1 MLKDKGFWTA
11 TGISAVAIFF
21 LMIFSGDP
29 SFLMLAGA
37 VVVGSPVVGFLYSK
51 AAEMLGG

>member
-29 SFLMLAGA
+29 SFPLLAGA
-37 VVVGSPVVGFLYSK
+37 VVVGSPVVGFLYRK
-51 AAEMLGG
+51 IAERFG

>member
-29 SFLMLAGA
+29 SFPLLAGA
-37 VVVGSPVVGFLYSK
+37 VVVGSPVLGLIYCK

>member
-29 SFLMLAGA
+29 SFPPPSVA
-37 VVVGSPVVGFLYSK
+37 VVVGSPVLGLIYCK

>member
-37 VVVGSPVVGFLYSK
+37 VVVGSPVVGFLYRK
-51 AAEMLGG
+51 IAERFG